1 MLTHSEIEKWR
12 IEEEGNDNDYKCLWS
27 GPKMQ
32 MDGAKSTKKMTSRM
46 SHLSRREWVWS
57 RPLRAGPHPNL
68 LGDGPCYAALQPL
81 RLFQG
86 QRQNQFIAICKSK
99 SICKLRWC
107 KNTRGR
113 WFSDSGDCSTAAPK
127 AQVRAYTSDVNLVFF
142 RTEYLRRLLCSW
154 VHQKFATNT
163 VFSGTSNICQKCV
176 NQCKPV

>member
-81 RLFQG
+81 RLLQG

-99 SICKLRWC
+99 SICKVV
-107 KNTRGR
+107 
-113 WFSDSGDCSTAAPK
+113 
-127 AQVRAYTSDVNLVFF
+127 QEYERAVIF
-142 RTEYLRRLLCSW
+142 RLGRLLNGGA
-154 VHQKFATNT
+154 K
-163 VFSGTSNICQKCV
+163 GPGKGIY
-176 NQCKPV
+176 